1 MGGPIPMTKPATDSP
16 TAEQQRMLTERIVGS
31 VLFRK
36 SHKLAAFLKFICEQQ
51 QLGKSDT
58 INEQRIGMEVFGRTE
73 GYHMGE
79 DSIVRSQAR
88 FLRQRL
94 EEYFATEG
102 RDEPIILTIPKGSYV
117 PEFHFRE
124 VALERESTKPEKI
137 VPPGPP
143 PAEVISAQD
152 EPKPARNETA
162 RRKIALP
169 VVLGILCIAAFL
181 AWRFRPAPAKEKP
194 SVESQF
200 WASVF
205 DPQRT
210 EIVVPADSSLILIEE
225 LSGKGVDPS
234 DYMSRKYLNSPAPP
248 GLAGPWK
255 AIINSQYTNI
265 ADLNV
270 VSRLERLPEAA
281 GGKIRIRFARNLN
294 LKELKESN
302 AILIGSARANPWV
315 TLFNSFGRLQ
325 VAYDWRSHTNYVS
338 NRAPGAGELER
349 YDELGDVQQ
358 HTAYGVIAYL
368 PSLDGDGSVVL
379 VGGTSKAGTEAA
391 AEFLFSAGFAG
402 FLRKIDAGGTIPRFE
417 ILLSTQNLNGD
428 SYYGK
433 IVCFHILPEA
443 SANR

>member
-1 MGGPIPMTKPATDSP
+1 MLMTKSVTDTP
-16 TAEQQRMLTERIVGS
+16 TPEQQQLAVDRILAS
-31 VLFRK
+31 ALFRR

-51 QLGKSDT
+51 QLGKAET
-58 INEQRIGMEVFGRTE
+58 INEQLIGTEVFGRTE

-94 EEYFATEG
+94 DEYYATEG
-102 RDEPIILTIPKGSYV
+102 HDEPVRLTIPKGSYV

-124 VALERESTKPEKI
+124 VVESGALKVEAVGS
-137 VPPGPP
+137 PGVAPAN
-143 PAEVISAQD
+143 AEVPGLEVGERPRAGRRAVFVMIS
-152 EPKPARNETA
+152 
-162 RRKIALP
+162 
-169 VVLGILCIAAFL
+169 VGIVCVASFL
-181 AWRFRPAPAKEKP
+181 AWHFRLAAANKGTP
-194 SVESQF
+194 SVETRF
-200 WASVF
+200 WTSVF

-210 EIVVPADSSLILIEE
+210 EIVVPADSSLILTEE
-225 LSGKGVDPS
+225 LSGKHVDPS
-234 DYMSRKYLNSPAPP
+234 DYMTRKYLSEPAPP
-248 GLAGPWK
+248 GMAGPWN

-265 ADLNV
+265 ADVNV

-281 GGKIRIRFARNLN
+281 GGKVRIRFARNLS

-325 VAYDWRSHTNYVS
+325 VDYDWQSHTNYVS
-338 NRAPGAGELER
+338 NRTPGAGEQAR
-349 YDELGDVQQ
+349 YEELGDVQQ
-358 HTAYGVIAYL
+358 HTAYGVVAYL
-368 PSLDGDGSVVL
+368 PSLDGEGSALL

-391 AEFLFSAGFAG
+391 AEFLFSPGFAG
-402 FLRKIDAGGTIPRFE
+402 FLRKIDAAGTIPRFE

-433 IVCFHILPEA
+433 IVCFHLLPDA
-443 SANR
+443 SSNH